1 MWKISELWLPGLI
14 KKISLFLFLMT
25 SVVFMTF
32 IIGNFQEFL
41 DSTQILLLKI
51 FEISAGS
58 FILTGLYHIILTF
71 FNIINRRPNA
81 ILSMV
86 VMVIGE
92 VVVVSFYI
100 LTNLIF
106 AVTRTV
112 I

>member
-1 MWKISELWLPGLI
+1 
-14 KKISLFLFLMT
+14 MT

-71 FNIINRRPNA
+71 FNIIDRRPNA

-100 LTNLIF
+100 LTNIIF